1 MKIGFLFPGQG
12 AQYVG
17 MGRDLYNE
25 YEEVRKIYEKANEML
40 KIDLNEITFNSNEE
54 ILGRTKNTQIAI
66 LVMSLGILEVL
77 KKYGIE
83 AEISAGLS
91 LGEYTA
97 LVYSNML
104 SLEDGIRIVRKRGE
118 LMESLLPAGEWA
130 MAAII
135 GLEDIE
141 VEKACEEASKIG
153 FVVPA
158 NYNCPKQIAISG
170 ERAAVLEAMR
180 ISKERGAKL
189 ALELKTGGPFHT
201 TKLKE
206 AAMALSKELDSIEIK
221 NTGKCKVVKNINAEM
236 YNSEDDVKE
245 ILAKH
250 IISPVRFKESIQT
263 MLDNGVDTFIEIGPG
278 KVLSGFV
285 KKTDKSVKIL
295 NINDVETL
303 KNVIKEISK
312 E

>member
-97 LVYSNML
+97 LIYSNML

-170 ERAAVLEAMR
+170 ERVAVLEAMR

-206 AAMALSKELDSIEIK
+206 AAMALIKEIDSLEIK

-236 YNSEDDVKE
+236 YNSEDDIKE

-263 MLDNGVDTFIEIGPG
+263 MLDNGVDTFVEIGPG